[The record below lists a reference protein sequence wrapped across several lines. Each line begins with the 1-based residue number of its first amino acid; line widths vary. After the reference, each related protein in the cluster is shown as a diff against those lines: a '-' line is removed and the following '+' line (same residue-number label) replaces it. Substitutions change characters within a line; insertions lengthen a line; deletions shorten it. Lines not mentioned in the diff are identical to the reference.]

1 MRAVCL
7 GFGPKVPLWLKSIVI
22 PGLGLWA
29 VLRVLDMEIFCTS
42 RHVFLVHAFGHGGD
56 ILAPNHLPSYSIF
69 GYLSQETSQSDL
81 ISEENCVGKGI
92 QWKSAI
98 WQYDHMTIEKNICI
112 FRHSYEYMK
121 RRHIRCI
128 YIYIHFFFGRHTYYI
143 YSWNMYY
150 IYICKEEVFF
160 SSTHVGPPLASGV
173 QPRLFQVHASGGCFR
188 LSVPWQPEKSK
199 IKSTRSWKR

>member
-1 MRAVCL
+1 MGVLQNNLNGEVPSSWAFNRSTLGVKTRQMSDHLMRAVCL

-29 VLRVLDMEIFCTS
+29 FLRVLDMEIFCTS

-98 WQYDHMTIEKNICI
+98 
-112 FRHSYEYMK
+112 
-121 RRHIRCI
+121 
-128 YIYIHFFFGRHTYYI
+128 
-143 YSWNMYY
+143 
-150 IYICKEEVFF
+150 
-160 SSTHVGPPLASGV
+160 
-173 QPRLFQVHASGGCFR
+173 
-188 LSVPWQPEKSK
+188 
-199 IKSTRSWKR
+199 